1 VVRDDPSCPEGGIA
15 LKKRIVV
22 IFILLLIG
30 VGLLVYYG
38 QRKARQGELYYS
50 GTIEA
55 TQSHLA
61 FQTGG
66 RVLNV
71 HVKEGQAVT
80 NGQLLAELDPAEL
93 HSRLEQAKANLEK
106 SLKTREQAEAM
117 LKVTEKTLPAEEAR
131 ADAGVRALASQLD
144 ELKAGSRVQEVARAK
159 QAMESAAS
167 VMEDAKRNAERYE
180 ALFRKGTVSEKE
192 RDAVRLRYETALRE
206 YERSRETYDLV
217 QEGSR
222 VETIRTAE
230 ARLDEGKALLKQ
242 AKSNLGRIETTRKE
256 AEAAR
261 ALVAAARAALDQTAI
276 QLGYAR
282 LTAPRTGVITTRSV
296 EPGEVVTPG
305 REVLTLSE
313 LATVDLK
320 IFVDETHIGRVKPG
334 QKAEVRIDTFPERT
348 FAGTVTF
355 ISPEGE
361 FTPKIIQTQKE
372 RVKLV
377 YLVKVSIPNPASE
390 LKSGMPADA
399 WLR

>member
-1 VVRDDPSCPEGGIA
+1 
-15 LKKRIVV
+15 
-22 IFILLLIG
+22 
-30 VGLLVYYG
+30 VGLLVSYG
-38 QRKARQGELYYS
+38 QRKVRQGELSYS

-66 RVLNV
+66 RVLSV
-71 HVKEGQAVT
+71 SAKEGQAVT
-80 NGQLLAELDPAEL
+80 KDQLLAELDPAEL
-93 HSRLEQAKANLEK
+93 DSRLEQAKANLEK

-117 LKVTEKTLPAEEAR
+117 LKVTEKTLPAEESR
-131 ADAGVRALASQLD
+131 AEAGVRALASQVD
-144 ELKAGSRVQEVARAK
+144 ELKAGSRTQEIARAK
-159 QAMESAAS
+159 QAMQSAVS
-167 VMEDAKRNAERYE
+167 VM
-180 ALFRKGTVSEKE
+180 EKE
-192 RDAVRLRYETALRE
+192 RDAVRLRYDTALLE
-206 YERSRETYDLV
+206 YERSRETHDLAR
-217 QEGSR
+217 EGSR
-222 VETIRTAE
+222 AETIRTAE
-230 ARLDEGKALLKQ
+230 ARLDEGKALLQQ
-242 AKSNLGRIETTRKE
+242 ARSNLGRIEAARKE

-261 ALVAAARAALDQTAI
+261 SLVAAARAALDQTAI

-282 LTAPRTGVITTRSV
+282 LKAPRAGVITSRSI

-320 IFVDETHIGRVKPG
+320 IFVDETEIGKVKPG
-334 QKAEVRIDTFPERT
+334 QKAEVRVDTFPERT

-361 FTPKIIQTQKE
+361 FTPKIIQTRKE